1 MTTQSRF
8 PALSNL
14 NLGSVGQRV
23 ARLDHYYQARFRNR
37 FGPTVKQL
45 ARYIPPDAVVFDV
58 GANHGKF
65 AKNFAA
71 LHGGSCRVY
80 CFEPLEYNYTLL
92 ERIVGR
98 YDNVKVL
105 RVALSNTAGE
115 SRLYVPVKDDS
126 GHISP
131 GSAHPSRFLNP
142 LWLAS

>member
-14 NLGSVGQRV
+14 NLRSVGQRV

-71 LHGGSCRVY
+71 LHGGSCR
-80 CFEPLEYNYTLL
+80 
-92 ERIVGR
+92 
-98 YDNVKVL
+98 
-105 RVALSNTAGE
+105 
-115 SRLYVPVKDDS
+115 
-126 GHISP
+126 GHWSKSWTRSP
-131 GSAHPSRFLNP
+131 GLVCRGSWR
-142 LWLAS
+142 